1 MVKRCQWGLCNSDS
15 RYPNRLNGGVKF
27 IPFPKPRRNLEKC
40 KRWIKACGGPHDQ
53 LNVDTVDDNYHM
65 FVCTKH
71 FPDGEP
77 TDRYPDPIPADAS
90 QTRCTPA
97 RPPPRK
103 RLQTLA
109 RKRLQTLA
117 NVNVS
122 EENAELHLA
131 VDESKQ
137 ENAVSLQK
145 EVTLQENYNLG
156 ISTLDLLAL
165 AAENRDLTEKLAQQI
180 LINEELRREST
191 IAEQKKKRT
200 CIWELTSNKCTVA
213 AVRDS
218 HVKNNFKYYTGFVYE
233 QFMNI
238 FKLLVPDECKIP
250 LSFPRTITSIQYMPL
265 KDQLLLTLIKL
276 RLSFD
281 FKHLANLFKLSQQ
294 DVGSVFRAWI
304 NYMFYRFGSV
314 PIWPDREVL
323 LQQMPVKFREDFS
336 TTFVILDRTEL
347 KVERPSALRS
357 QSQCYSD
364 YKSATTLKGLVGI
377 DPRGSFIFIS
387 MLFSGSISD
396 KEITTTC
403 GLLLLLQQL
412 LECGKLKRGDGVMVD
427 KGFLI
432 QHEIEELG
440 LKLVIPPFAPGG
452 GQMSTA
458 DVALTKKIA
467 THRVHVER
475 AISRAK
481 KFKIIDNKLDLCLF
495 ACVNQIWFCCC
506 FLTGFM
512 PLLIQD

>member
-1 MVKRCQWGLCNSDS
+1 MDK
-15 RYPNRLNGGVKF
+15 GV
-27 IPFPKPRRNLEKC
+27 
-40 KRWIKACGGPHDQ
+40 CGRPHDQ

-77 TDRYPDPIPADAS
+77 TDRYPDPIPANAS

-97 RPPPRK
+97 RPPPS
-103 RLQTLA
+103 
-109 RKRLQTLA
+109 KRLQTLA

-145 EVTLQENYNLG
+145 EVTLQENYNL
-156 ISTLDLLAL
+156 
-165 AAENRDLTEKLAQQI
+165 DLTEKLAQQI
-180 LINEELRREST
+180 LINEELRRKST
-191 IAEQKKKRT
+191 IAEQKKEK
-200 CIWELTSNKCTVA
+200 NM
-213 AVRDS
+213 DS

-238 FKLLVPDECKIP
+238 FKFLVPDECKIP

-336 TTFVILDRTEL
+336 TTFVILDGTEL

-403 GLLLLLQQL
+403 GLLPILQQL

-452 GQMSTA
+452 GQMSAA

-467 THRVHVER
+467 THRVHVEQ